1 MKSTNIILN
10 LLPTEL
16 QKMLENK
23 DTENVLTYFMSND
36 ILDEKLA
43 YYLSSLANRIN
54 AIEYHEMV
62 ANIYHFHFNYVDS
75 AYDLAYYHYW
85 QSLEISQFKDQNL
98 LNEFLEILDEP
109 DFDMITKDN
118 IKMVANKVLEKDP
131 KNDIAIKYVKS

>member
-16 QKMLENK
+16 QRMLENK
-23 DTENVLTYFMSND
+23 DMDNVLTYFMSKD
-36 ILDEKLA
+36 ISDEKLA
-43 YYLSSLANRIN
+43 YYLSNLANQIN
-54 AIEYHEMV
+54 TIEYHEMV
-62 ANIYHFHFNYVDS
+62 AAIYHFHFNYIDN

-109 DFDMITKDN
+109 DFDMITNDN

-131 KNDIAIKYVKS
+131 KNPFAVKYSN

>member
-16 QKMLENK
+16 QRMLENK
-23 DTENVLTYFMSND
+23 DMDNVLTYFISKD
-36 ILDEKLA
+36 ISDEKLA
-43 YYLSSLANRIN
+43 YYLSNLANQIN
-54 AIEYHEMV
+54 TIEYHEMV
-62 ANIYHFHFNYVDS
+62 AAIYHFHFNHIDN

-109 DFDMITKDN
+109 DFDMITNDN

-131 KNDIAIKYVKS
+131 KNPFAVKYSN